1 MVNRLAEHLALVI
14 VTLWVGGMWAVG
26 YLVAP
31 VLFDMVPDR
40 VLAGRVAGRL
50 FDFVGWFGL
59 GSAIFLLLFV
69 ALRLGWGAFRSGLF
83 WLVLALLA
91 MVAAGHF
98 GIQPLMA
105 ELKATA
111 WPRDVMNSVMR
122 DRFATWHGVSSVLYL
137 IQSLMGAILVVALR
151 KSLKQG

>member
-1 MVNRLAEHLALVI
+1 MLNRLAEHLALVI

-31 VLFDMVPDR
+31 VLFDMVSDR

-59 GSAIFLLLFV
+59 GSAIFLMLFI

-83 WLVLALLA
+83 WLVLVLLA

-105 ELKATA
+105 ELKANA

-151 KSLKQG
+151 KSLKPG